1 VYEVK
6 FEGSG
11 NQLERNCMYVK
22 LIVNVDGDRRRLFVG
37 RLDNFFIPDESR
49 DEASRRLLMF
59 ALDRVRDLVEASPDL
74 FAVYTTDALEAAVS
88 REEAARLLAAA
99 AKHCEWLVEARGA
112 PFCGAAAQNDET
124 ARTVDNEWLAP
135 TTPALCAGCEV
146 PDSRLKCSSF
156 IHPEVRNFGGAGDP
170 FTDRSLLGAY
180 CARGIDAPDQECV
193 PGGRD
198 CWHATWEP
206 RVAETDVPSPQ
217 ALHEALEFL
226 RVQWKARFKIDFID
240 RVPID
245 ALGGLT
251 APVGDR
257 DGFKARMSDLAAVVD
272 RMLSGVERPESVAK
286 EQWQGSLNRVEAYL
300 TANAVTLPDDAIPA
314 LRNVID
320 VRAALQ
326 HPTDRDL
333 PAALAKCGISV
344 PVVNWEQ
351 AWHAIQRRTL
361 DALVEL
367 RVAIRDSE

>member
-1 VYEVK
+1 MYEVK
-6 FEGSG
+6 FEGTG
-11 NQLERNCMYVK
+11 NQPERNCMYVK
-22 LIVNVDGDRRRLFVG
+22 LIVNVDGDRRRLVVG
-37 RLDNFFIPDESR
+37 RLDNFFVPDENR
-49 DEASRRLLMF
+49 DETARRLLIF
-59 ALDRVRDLVEASPDL
+59 SLDRVRDLVEASPDL
-74 FAVYTTDALEAAVS
+74 FAVYTTEAIEFAAT
-88 REEAARLLAAA
+88 REEAARLLAPD

-124 ARTVDNEWLAP
+124 ARTVENEWLAP
-135 TTPALCAGCEV
+135 TTPALCVGCEV

-156 IHPEVRNFGGAGDP
+156 IHPEVRSIGAAGDP
-170 FTDRSLLGAY
+170 FTDRSLVGAY
-180 CARGIDAPDQECV
+180 CAGGFESPDEDCV
-193 PGGRD
+193 PGARD
-198 CWHATWEP
+198 CWHSTWEL
-206 RVAETDVPSPQ
+206 RVAETDVPSPR

-251 APVGDR
+251 APVVDR
-257 DGFKARMSDLAAVVD
+257 DGFKARMSDLAAVID
-272 RMLSGVERPESVAK
+272 RMLGGVERPEAVAK

-300 TANAVTLPDDAIPA
+300 TANAVTPPDDAIPA

-333 PAALAKCGISV
+333 PAALAKFGISV
-344 PVVNWEQ
+344 PVANWEH

-361 DALVEL
+361 TALAEL
-367 RVAIRDSE
+367 RVVIRDSE